1 MLASSRFSGPGERP
15 QPVLGQ
21 VLSRSSMHHNLM
33 EILSKAS
40 RDGVLLWSMSKSLGV
55 RGTQDERLEA
65 GTQ

>member
-1 MLASSRFSGPGERP
+1 
-15 QPVLGQ
+15 
-21 VLSRSSMHHNLM
+21 MHHNLM

>member
-1 MLASSRFSGPGERP
+1 MLASSHFSGPGKRP

-21 VLSRSSMHHNLM
+21 VLSGSYMHYNLT

-40 RDGVLLWSMSKSLGV
+40 RDGVLLWIMSKSLGV
-55 RGTQDERLEA
+55 RGTQDERRES